1 MFALISIPKV
11 FNGIRLS
18 TYSVKIITGNPGT
31 GKHTIAQI
39 LSRKM
44 GLELIDINKIAIEEK
59 IVERRNEVLDVDVVK
74 LKKILDKTG
83 SKNSL
88 LVGHLA
94 PYVVSR
100 NKVEVAVVL
109 RQSPYELVRVYKK
122 RKYRKDKI
130 IENLGSEIL
139 GITYYDMVRNIGQN
153 KTFQF
158 DTTKKSIVS
167 ITKKIETLF
176 LKGKVKGDKVDWL
189 ALVLKN
195 GDIQKF
201 FPY

>member
-1 MFALISIPKV
+1 LRV
-11 FNGIRLS
+11 
-18 TYSVKIITGNPGT
+18 ITGNPGT
-31 GKHTIAQI
+31 GKHTVARI
-39 LSRKM
+39 LSKKM
-44 GLELIDINKIAIEEK
+44 GLELVDVNKIAIEEK
-59 IVERRNEVLDVDVVK
+59 TFGRRKGVLDVDVQK
-74 LKKILDKTG
+74 LKRVLNKMV

-100 NKVEVAVVL
+100 NRVEVAVVL
-109 RQSPYELVRVYKK
+109 RRSPYELERVYKK
-122 RKYRKDKI
+122 RKYHNDKI

-139 GITYYDMVRNIGQN
+139 GITYYDTVKNIGQN

-158 DTTKKSIVS
+158 DTTKKSIVNV
-167 ITKKIETLF
+167 TKKIEALF
-176 LKGKVKGDKVDWL
+176 LKNNVKGDKVDWL

-195 GDIQKF
+195 GDLQRF